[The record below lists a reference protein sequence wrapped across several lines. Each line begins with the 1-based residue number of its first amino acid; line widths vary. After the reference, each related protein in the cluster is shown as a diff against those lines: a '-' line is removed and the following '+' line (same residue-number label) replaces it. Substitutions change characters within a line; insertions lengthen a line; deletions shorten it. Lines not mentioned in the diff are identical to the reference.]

1 MGRLDLL
8 LPVGSA
14 VEERWLTDDHS
25 ELVKGDR
32 GDPLDV
38 APALELHT
46 EAGNTSL
53 HNTGP
58 DKLTVSFPL
67 LLYKVF
73 QV

>member
-53 HNTGP
+53 HNTV
-58 DKLTVSFPL
+58 TVSFPL